1 MESEAAPF
9 VGMLMAEC
17 AQVGLIIISKQAL
30 ATGMPNFVFVFY
42 SNALAS
48 FILLCLCLLIYRS
61 GRPPLSFS
69 MLCWFF
75 LLGLVGCLS
84 QLFGYAG
91 INYSSPTL
99 ATAMLN
105 LVPGLTFLLAVVLR
119 MEKLDWRS
127 LTCLAKLV
135 GTIVSIGGAFVATLY
150 QGPPLLALSM
160 PVPVDT
166 HQLNLLGERSKW
178 VLGGFFLAVD
188 CVLTSS
194 WVIIQVHVKPFYLM
208 SKVSKTIRR
217 LIPIVYVQAVILKK
231 YPAELI
237 VVCFYCF
244 FVAIQSGIVSLI
256 VERDPS
262 VWRLEP
268 KLRLFSILYSA
279 PFGSVLQ
286 VGLASWCLRRKGPV
300 FVCMFKPLGIAIA
313 VIAGVLFFGDT
324 LYLGSLLGVTVI
336 VLGFYSVMWGKAK
349 EEQMSRASQL
359 SGVQSTTEKRVEELQ
374 DADICDQHKHCW
386 CMETAMVLYAAYLT
400 EIPIASPEKHQS
412 SILPATLVRKHS
424 VSSEMRSVIRSYIID
439 QNVRS
444 KSLI

>member
-9 VGMLMAEC
+9 IGMLMAEC

-48 FILLCLCLLIYRS
+48 VILLCLCLFIYRS

-119 MEKLDWRS
+119 MEKLDWRN
-127 LTCLAKLV
+127 LTCSAKLV

-194 WVIIQVHVKPFYLM
+194 WVIIQ
-208 SKVSKTIRR
+208 
-217 LIPIVYVQAVILKK
+217 AVILKK

-262 VWRLEP
+262 AWRLEP

-359 SGVQSTTEKRVEELQ
+359 SGVQSTTEKVPLLGSKVEE
-374 DADICDQHKHCW
+374 
-386 CMETAMVLYAAYLT
+386 T
-400 EIPIASPEKHQS
+400 ENPVA
-412 SILPATLVRKHS
+412 
-424 VSSEMRSVIRSYIID
+424 
-439 QNVRS
+439 
-444 KSLI
+444 